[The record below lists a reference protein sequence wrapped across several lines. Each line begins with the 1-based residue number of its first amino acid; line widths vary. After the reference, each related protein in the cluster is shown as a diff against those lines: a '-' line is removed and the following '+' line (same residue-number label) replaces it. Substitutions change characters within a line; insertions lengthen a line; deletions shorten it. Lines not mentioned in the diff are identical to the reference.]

1 MLLSDLHSC
10 RRRKEARLLTRV
22 LEPLDLEVRDDAQA
36 DRSAFIILLAGT
48 LLLYVFHYWG
58 RPDFYIRSGLI
69 DWVARNV
76 GGTLEE
82 HPGVGAYLYWG
93 LSSFVVRTLV
103 PAGIILW
110 LIGDSPRDYGFRLHG
125 ISRHLPIYGAMYLV
139 MLPILIW
146 VSSFDSFMTYYPFYD
161 RAVEGGTA
169 FWLYELGYGLQFVGI
184 EAFFRGFLTFGL
196 ARRFGLLGIAIM
208 TVPYTMIHFGKPAP
222 EAFAA
227 IIAGLALGYLALRSR
242 SFVPGIFLHVSVA
255 ITMDMLVLWRLGA
268 LGNVF

>member
-1 MLLSDLHSC
+1 VLTNLLSPP
-10 RRRKEARLLTRV
+10 E
-22 LEPLDLEVRDDAQA
+22 LEIRQDSRA
-36 DRSAFIILLAGT
+36 DRDAFVVIITGT
-48 LLLYVFHYWG
+48 LLLYLFHYWG
-58 RPDFYIRSGLI
+58 RPDYFVRSGLV
-69 DWVARNV
+69 DWVM
-76 GGTLEE
+76 GGGAGVTLQE

-93 LSSFVVRTLV
+93 ASSLVLRTLV

-110 LIGDSPRDYGFRLHG
+110 LIGDSPRNWGYRVRG
-125 ISRHLPIYGAMYLV
+125 IREHLPPYVLMYLL
-139 MLPILIW
+139 MLPLLLW
-146 VSSFDSFMTYYPFYD
+146 VSSFDSFLTYYPFYD
-161 RAVEGGTA
+161 RAAEGGVA
-169 FWLYELGYGLQFVGI
+169 FWLYEAGYAFQFVGV

-227 IIAGLALGYLALRSR
+227 IIAGLALGYLALKSK

-255 ITMDMLVLWRLGA
+255 VTMDLLVLWRLGA

>member
-1 MLLSDLHSC
+1 MIAGLLPPP
-10 RRRKEARLLTRV
+10 E
-22 LEPLDLEVRDDAQA
+22 LEVRQDERA
-36 DRSAFIILLAGT
+36 DKEAFIVIIAGT

-58 RPDFYIRSGLI
+58 RPDYFVRSGLI
-69 DWVARNV
+69 DWVASNI

-93 LSSFVVRTLV
+93 FTSLVLRTLV
-103 PAGIILW
+103 PAAIIFW
-110 LIGDSPRDYGFRLHG
+110 LIKDSPRDWGYRISGTLKHFPVYGL
-125 ISRHLPIYGAMYLV
+125 MYLV
-139 MLPILIW
+139 MLPILVWI
-146 VSSFDSFMTYYPFYD
+146 SSLESFMTYYPFYD
-161 RAVEGGTA
+161 RAAEGGSA
-169 FWLYELGYGLQFVGI
+169 FWLYEFGYVFQFVGI

-196 ARRFGLLGIAIM
+196 ARRFGLLGVAIM

-227 IIAGLALGYLALRSR
+227 IIAGLALGYLALRSK